1 MKIETALRPAN
12 WLSGLNRSARVDGIV
27 PAGFESYLRIF
38 HKAHPAGTA
47 GPRSGAAREASWED
61 VASALGRQLAP
72 ETKWADL
79 SGAYGEPA
87 SAQGLGTVYPPEEG
101 RLDAAGYRA
110 LARVLTKTSD
120 GPFLAA
126 FWTGWDPISADS
138 EAARVIRRGD
148 TVVIQ
153 GEQYVLFSLESGE
166 MADASWM
173 SAPAFG
179 WTEGNGLTPNY
190 LWPPGGS
197 WCLGTNIDL
206 DSSILGG
213 PARVLSEVESLPEL
227 EALYVTPSTDL
238 ASSVPN
244 ARWHN

>member
-1 MKIETALRPAN
+1 M
-12 WLSGLNRSARVDGIV
+12 
-27 PAGFESYLRIF
+27 
-38 HKAHPAGTA
+38 
-47 GPRSGAAREASWED
+47 
-61 VASALGRQLAP
+61 GRRLAP

-101 RLDAAGYRA
+101 RLDAAGFRA
-110 LARVLTKTSD
+110 LARVLTKTTD

-138 EAARVIRRGD
+138 EAARFIRRGD

-153 GEQYVLFSLESGE
+153 GEQYMLFSIESGE
-166 MADASWM
+166 IADASWM
-173 SAPAFG
+173 SALAFG

-238 ASSVPN
+238 ASSVPK
-244 ARWHN
+244 AR